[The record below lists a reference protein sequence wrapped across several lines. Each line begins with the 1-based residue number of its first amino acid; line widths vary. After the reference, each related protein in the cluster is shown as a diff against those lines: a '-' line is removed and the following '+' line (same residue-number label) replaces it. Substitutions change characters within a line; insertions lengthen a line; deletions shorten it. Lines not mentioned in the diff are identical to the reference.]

1 MPPTI
6 PTSSRSWQ
14 RRSERHAGLVTFGRR
29 GDAVAALG
37 RCGLALAFGLA
48 GTSVAGCSK
57 APAPDAAGEVR
68 GVPAPAAA
76 GGAAPAVAQRTTNG
90 DIALDN
96 LSARIAALEEQLER
110 SKGALPVR
118 AQLVDLLLSRT
129 QFLST
134 FSDFARVDQ
143 LCETAPETFPGEP
156 KAFLLRA
163 RARAAVHRFAEAES
177 DLKAAEAL
185 GALARDTEA
194 PRASLHIAQGR
205 ELAAALATAERR
217 AQALPTLDR
226 LSLQA
231 AAEAALGRFDAA
243 DEHYRAALASLHD
256 VSPFPFAYVEFQR
269 GVMWAELADQPERA
283 LSHYVEAVRLLPR
296 YVVAN
301 VHLAELEAA
310 LGRQD
315 AAEQRL
321 LELAGQ
327 KEDPEPWGRLAE
339 LLLAKSASDPFAR
352 GLLERAAQR
361 YDELLARYPSAFAD
375 HASEFFAGPGGN
387 PARAVALAR
396 NNLLL
401 RQTGR
406 AYLLAVQSAVAAGDT
421 ALACQYLAQVS
432 EAARANRN
440 LRALMDT
447 ELARCGQR

>member
-1 MPPTI
+1 M
-6 PTSSRSWQ
+6 
-14 RRSERHAGLVTFGRR
+14 LGRR

-37 RCGLALAFGLA
+37 RCLALAFGVA
-48 GTSVAGCSK
+48 GAGVAGCSK
-57 APAPDAAGEVR
+57 VPAPDATAEARSGAA
-68 GVPAPAAA
+68 PAAPAAA
-76 GGAAPAVAQRTTNG
+76 AAPAVAQRTTDG
-90 DIALDN
+90 DIALAN
-96 LSARIAALEEQLER
+96 LSARIAALEKQFQR
-110 SKGALPVR
+110 SQGGLAVR
-118 AQLVDLLLSRT
+118 AQLVDMLLSRT

-134 FSDFARVDQ
+134 FSDFARVDE
-143 LCETAPETFPGEP
+143 LSEKAPEAFPGEP

-163 RARAAVHRFAEAES
+163 RARSAVHRFAEAES
-177 DLKAAEAL
+177 DLTRAEEL
-185 GALARDTEA
+185 GALTRDIEA

-205 ELAAALATAERR
+205 ELPAALATAERR

-231 AAEAALGRFDAA
+231 GAEAALGRFDAA
-243 DEHYRAALASLHD
+243 DEHYRAALASLRD

-283 LSHYVEAVRLLPR
+283 LSHYREAVRLLPR

-301 VHLAELEAA
+301 VHLAELEIG
-310 LGRQD
+310 LGQGA

-321 LELAGQ
+321 RELTGQ
-327 KEDPEPWGRLAE
+327 KEDPEPWARLAE
-339 LLLAKSASDPFAR
+339 LLLAKSAGDPTAR
-352 GLLERAAQR
+352 GLLERAGQR
-361 YDELLARYPSAFAD
+361 YDELLARYPTAFAD

-396 NNLLL
+396 DNLQL

-406 AYLLAVQSAVAAGDT
+406 AYLLAVQSAFAAGDT
-421 ALACQYLAQVS
+421 ALGCQYLAQAS

-440 LRALMDT
+440 LRSLMDT